1 MSDLADRSVAELIV
15 ATSERVA
22 REQIRRMIGTTR
34 VGVVFGDA
42 DPVRRKVDV
51 RLYGQ
56 PEVSPGFTYD
66 ASVIPADGDLVRVVI
81 DPNGDRYVTAVLGR
95 DNSVAAAQTGIA
107 RELAAIGA
115 EDDLL
120 THTVTGDAFPSLEAG
135 IDASG
140 LGFVRLGDGTVQG
153 APALRDVAGVIG
165 ATDRLANGIVT
176 TAKIATAARRVR
188 WAPVDPYIPAVPDA
202 STTTSVI
209 ATTATAEMTGLPT
222 GIVAVTGHILF
233 SMTGTTVNRAM
244 TVRHWTNEGIAARA
258 DTAVTA
264 ATQDAFFIVET
275 GGTNGR
281 QMKYAI
287 DSVSGTMTYWIRVT
301 GYLTAAD

>member
-34 VGVVFGDA
+34 VGVVFGDP

-81 DPNGDRYVTAVLGR
+81 DPNGDRYVSAVLGR

-140 LGFVRLGDGTVQG
+140 LGFVRLGDGSALG
-153 APALRDVAGVIG
+153 ARALRDVAGVIG
-165 ATDRLANGIVT
+165 ATDRLADGIVT
-176 TAKIATAARRVR
+176 TAKLATAARRVR
-188 WAPVDPYIPAVPDA
+188 WVAVDPLIAVIEA
-202 STTTSVI
+202 ATTTSAIGV
-209 ATTATAEMTGLPT
+209 TATSELTGLPV
-222 GIVAVTGHILF
+222 GILAVAGHIIL
-233 SMTGTTVNRAM
+233 SMSGTTVSRVM
-244 TVRHWTNEGIAARA
+244 TVRHWTNEAIAGLAY
-258 DTAVTA
+258 TQA
-264 ATQDAFFIVET
+264 ATALSAGYFVAST

-281 QMKYAI
+281 QLKYAV
-287 DSVSGTMTYWIRVT
+287 DTVSGTMTYYLRVT
-301 GYLTAAD
+301 AYLTAAD